1 MSAGP
6 PSSPLLQLIDLRV
19 AYGKVEV
26 IRDVSLTVEPG
37 QFVVLL
43 GRNGAGK
50 TTTLRAIS
58 GLIPKRA
65 GQVIFTGADITRSSA
80 RAILRSGL
88 VQVLEGHRVFTSL
101 SVEDNLLVSA
111 FGSSQPGDAR
121 ALQTIYSAFPEM
133 AERRLQPASRLSGG
147 QQQILAV
154 AQGLIAKPRLLML
167 DEPSAGLAPLVV
179 DRVLELAKA
188 LTKQGTAVLLVEQLV
203 EKALAY
209 ANHCYVLDH
218 GHIVG
223 AGPPAELQQSG
234 TIQRAYLG
242 VANRDPQSVI
252 LS

>member
-1 MSAGP
+1 
-6 PSSPLLQLIDLRV
+6 LIDLQV

-26 IRDVSLTVEPG
+26 IQGVSLTVEPG

-65 GQVIFTGADITRSSA
+65 GQVIFAGVDITRAPA

-101 SVEDNLLVSA
+101 SVKDNLIVSA

-121 ALQTIYSAFPEM
+121 ALETIYSDFPEM
-133 AERRLQPASRLSGG
+133 AERRLQLASRLSGG

-154 AQGLIAKPRLLML
+154 AQGLIAKPRLLIL

-179 DRVLELAKA
+179 DRVLKLAKA
-188 LTKQGTAVLLVEQLV
+188 LTEQGTAVLLVEQLV
-203 EKALAY
+203 EKALGY

-218 GHIVG
+218 GRIVG
-223 AGPPAELQQSG
+223 AGSPTELQQSG

-242 VANRDPQSVI
+242 ETNRDPQSVI